1 LGEDL
6 YGRVLLRI
14 GRGTLVFEHREH
26 AELVLTILKE
36 RGKVSKEELLGWEI
50 PLAPEEAKEWTEGLR
65 QLPAHANELG
75 KSIISLEEQI
85 DGGVVH
91 LYGLEQEDVEVIE
104 NQLLKFEQCA
114 PAEEVRRASTEEA
127 RPLKTRHPRR
137 FQGEPQAHR
146 AYLLSLVGLSNPLDT
161 NNPYDTEL
169 LEYVCPEDGCE
180 TRKFYPKV
188 PPNPGYCRAHGKKLV
203 LKKS

>member
-36 RGKVSKEELLGWEI
+36 RGEVSKEELLGWEI

-75 KSIISLEEQI
+75 KSITSLEEQI
-85 DGGVVH
+85 DGRVVH
-91 LYGLEQEDVEVIE
+91 LYGLEQGDVEVIE

-114 PAEEVRRASTEEA
+114 SAEEVRRASTEEA

-137 FQGEPQAHR
+137 FQGELQAHP
-146 AYLLSLVGLSNPLDT
+146 AYLFLSPVGLSNPF
-161 NNPYDTEL
+161 DTEL

-180 TRKFYPKV
+180 TREFYSKV
-188 PPNPGYCRAHGKKLV
+188 PPDPGYCRDHGKKLV